1 MVEIVKDLWRSSG
14 PAALH
19 KQRHPEQAVQVH
31 VWAVSEHLQG
41 GRLHRLFGQPGLV
54 LWTLKKCFLV
64 FTWNLPCSSLCPL
77 PLFLTLGTAEECTP
91 LSFQPPFRYIYML
104 IITLMSL
111 LFSRPKNS
119 ISLSLLSYKR
129 CSSLCTVAIHWTF
142 LVFCT
147 GYI

>member
-1 MVEIVKDLWRSSG
+1 MAEAGRALWNY
-14 PAALH
+14 
-19 KQRHPEQAVQVH
+19 
-31 VWAVSEHLQG
+31 
-41 GRLHRLFGQPGLV
+41 LV
-54 LWTLKKCFLV
+54 LCSSRANQSRVPRLVFRWLLEISKEEALKFLGSLRQCLVIHVAQKCFLV

-77 PLFLTLGTAEECTP
+77 LLFLTLGTAEECSP

-104 IITLMSL
+104 IISLMSV

>member
-1 MVEIVKDLWRSSG
+1 MAEAGRALWNY
-14 PAALH
+14 
-19 KQRHPEQAVQVH
+19 
-31 VWAVSEHLQG
+31 
-41 GRLHRLFGQPGLV
+41 LV
-54 LWTLKKCFLV
+54 LCSSRANQSRVPRLVFRWLLEISKEETLKFLGSLRQCLVIHVAQKCFLV